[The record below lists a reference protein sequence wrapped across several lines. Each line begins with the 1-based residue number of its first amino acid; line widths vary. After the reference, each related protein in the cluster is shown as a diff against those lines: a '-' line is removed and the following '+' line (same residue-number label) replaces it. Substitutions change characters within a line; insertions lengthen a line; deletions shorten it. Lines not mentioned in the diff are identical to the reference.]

1 MKRCDMKRTFFLNRY
16 TVTFGSI
23 AIVAA
28 LWNVYI
34 AFNNDG
40 IIAGRVVGPD
50 NRPVAGAT
58 VTLFQ
63 KTLYV
68 AEPRDKTKTD
78 KNGTFLFTGHES
90 YKLWLEAIKKGCG
103 KSPKEE
109 YRLYFRN
116 QNLTLNEPL
125 RIKEKQ

>member
-1 MKRCDMKRTFFLNRY
+1 MKRPNMKRTFFLNRY
-16 TVTFGSI
+16 TVTFGSF

-28 LWNVYI
+28 LWNLYI

-58 VTLFQ
+58 VILFQ
-63 KTLYV
+63 RTLYV
-68 AEPRDKTKTD
+68 AEPRDKTTTD
-78 KNGTFLFTGHES
+78 KNGAFLFRGHAS
-90 YKLWLEAIKKGCG
+90 YKLWLEAIKKGLG

-116 QNLTLNEPL
+116 QNLNLSTPL
-125 RIKEKQ
+125 RLEVTK

>member
-1 MKRCDMKRTFFLNRY
+1 MKKSIFLNRY
-16 TVTFGSI
+16 VITFGGI
-23 AIVAA
+23 AIVSA
-28 LWNVYI
+28 LWNLYI
-34 AFNNDG
+34 AFNDDG

-50 NRPVAGAT
+50 NRGVAGAT

-68 AEPRDKTKTD
+68 AEPRDKTTTD
-78 KNGTFLFTGHES
+78 QDGSFLLKDHAS
-90 YKLWLEAIKKGCG
+90 YKLWLEAEKKGLG
-103 KSPKEE
+103 KSLKEE

-125 RIKEKQ
+125 RLEAEK

>member
-1 MKRCDMKRTFFLNRY
+1 MKRTFLLNRY
-16 TVTFGSI
+16 TITFGAI
-23 AIVAA
+23 AIIAA
-28 LWNVYI
+28 LWNLYV

-50 NRPVAGAT
+50 NRPVEGAT

-68 AEPRDKTKTD
+68 AEPRDKTTTD
-78 KNGTFLFTGHES
+78 KNGRFLITGHAS
-90 YKLWLEAIKKGCG
+90 YRLWLEAVKEGLG
-103 KSPKEE
+103 KSPKKE

-116 QNLTLNEPL
+116 QNLNLSTPL
-125 RIKEKQ
+125 RLEVGK

>member
-1 MKRCDMKRTFFLNRY
+1 MMRAFFLNRY
-16 TVTFGSI
+16 SITFGAI
-23 AIVAA
+23 AIITA
-28 LWNVYI
+28 LWNLYI

-40 IIAGRVVGPD
+40 NIAGRVIGPD

-68 AEPRDKTKTD
+68 AEPRDKTTTD
-78 KNGTFLFTGHES
+78 ENGRFFFTGHAS
-90 YKLWLEAIKKGCG
+90 YKLWLEAVKEGLG
-103 KSPKEE
+103 KSSKKE

-116 QNLTLNEPL
+116 QNLNLSAPL
-125 RIKEKQ
+125 RLEVSG

>member
-1 MKRCDMKRTFFLNRY
+1 MKKTFFLNRY
-16 TVTFGSI
+16 MVTFGSI
-23 AIVAA
+23 AIVTA
-28 LWNVYI
+28 LWNLYI

-50 NRPVAGAT
+50 NRAVAGAT

-68 AEPRDKTKTD
+68 AEPRDKTTTD
-78 KNGTFLFTGHES
+78 KNGAFLLTGHAS
-90 YKLWLEAIKKGCG
+90 YKLWLEAEKNGLG
-103 KSPKEE
+103 KSSKEE

-116 QNLTLNEPL
+116 QNLRLSEPL
-125 RIKEKQ
+125 RIEATK

>member
-1 MKRCDMKRTFFLNRY
+1 MKKTFFLNRY
-16 TVTFGSI
+16 MVTFGSI
-23 AIVAA
+23 AIVTA
-28 LWNVYI
+28 LWNLYI

-50 NRPVAGAT
+50 NRAVVGAT

-68 AEPRDKTKTD
+68 AEPRDKTTTD
-78 KNGTFLFTGHES
+78 KNGAFLLTGHAS
-90 YKLWLEAIKKGCG
+90 YKLWLEAEKNGLG
-103 KSPKEE
+103 KSSKEE

-116 QNLTLNEPL
+116 QNLRLSEPL
-125 RIKEKQ
+125 RIEATK

>member
-1 MKRCDMKRTFFLNRY
+1 MNRIFLLNRY
-16 TVTFGSI
+16 TITFG
-23 AIVAA
+23 AIVIIAA
-28 LWNVYI
+28 LWNLYV

-50 NRPVAGAT
+50 NRPVEGAT

-68 AEPRDKTKTD
+68 AEPRDKTTTD
-78 KNGTFLFTGHES
+78 KNGAFLFTGHES
-90 YKLWLEAIKKGCG
+90 YKLWLEAIKAGLG

-116 QNLTLNEPL
+116 QNLNLSMPL
-125 RIKEKQ
+125 RLEVTK

>member
-1 MKRCDMKRTFFLNRY
+1 MITL
-16 TVTFGSI
+16 G
-23 AIVAA
+23 AIVIIVA
-28 LWNVYI
+28 LWNLYV

-40 IIAGRVVGPD
+40 IIAGRVVGSD
-50 NRPVAGAT
+50 NLPVEGAT

-68 AEPRDKTKTD
+68 AEPRDKTATD
-78 KNGTFLFTGHES
+78 KNGAFLFKGHAS
-90 YKLWLEAIKKGCG
+90 YKLWLEAIKQGFG

-116 QNLTLNEPL
+116 QNLNLRRPL
-125 RIKEKQ
+125 RLEVTK